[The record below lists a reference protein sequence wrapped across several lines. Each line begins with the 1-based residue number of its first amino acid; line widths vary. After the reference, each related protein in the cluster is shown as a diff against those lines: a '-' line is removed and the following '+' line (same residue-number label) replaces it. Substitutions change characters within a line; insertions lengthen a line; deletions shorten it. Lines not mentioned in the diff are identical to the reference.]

1 MCENLVEFQAGILL
15 FSPLEI
21 PIFTNGKQPTL
32 HYPHLGQGSVAR
44 PALNQVGL
52 PAQAASGVS
61 GMKQE
66 IRCY

>member
-1 MCENLVEFQAGILL
+1 MEFQAGILL

-21 PIFTNGKQPTL
+21 PVFTTGKQPTL
-32 HYPHLGQGSVAR
+32 HYPHLGQDSMAG
-44 PALNQVGL
+44 PALNIPGGL
-52 PAQAASGVS
+52 PVLAASGVS